1 MFWNSC
7 WKVAQEMQ
15 LHAVHHSALA
25 SRSSPAY
32 FLFTRTLFVQSLG
45 EVQLCPFVHLTC
57 VIFFEHVMSSAMVM
71 LLQTDRVMEDVI
83 KVDILGVFWF
93 LVGGM
98 NGETAKD
105 FTY

>member
-1 MFWNSC
+1 
-7 WKVAQEMQ
+7 
-15 LHAVHHSALA
+15 
-25 SRSSPAY
+25 
-32 FLFTRTLFVQSLG
+32 
-45 EVQLCPFVHLTC
+45 
-57 VIFFEHVMSSAMVM
+57 MSSAMVM

-93 LVGGM
+93 LFGGM